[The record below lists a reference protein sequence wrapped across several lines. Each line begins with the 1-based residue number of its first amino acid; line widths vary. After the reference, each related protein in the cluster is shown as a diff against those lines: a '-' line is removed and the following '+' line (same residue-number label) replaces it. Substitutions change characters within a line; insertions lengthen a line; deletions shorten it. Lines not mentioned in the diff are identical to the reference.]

1 MKKFIITL
9 VVTTVTIFTMQAQ
22 EGLGLSL
29 KAGLNINQGTMLVS
43 SQDIK
48 TEGLVGFHAGV
59 AYEIG
64 MLKYFAIEPGVLLD
78 TRGFKIE
85 GADRKIDII
94 GLTIPVLAKG
104 KFAVSDKLLVFAS
117 VGPYANIGL
126 SGKSRK
132 KGVDYDVEFGS
143 SNPSQMKRVNYGIN
157 FGAGI
162 EINRFIIGAGYDLRL
177 SNLGNSNV
185 VSGGIINVNIDN
197 QIHVDAFKLSIG
209 YKF

>member
-1 MKKFIITL
+1 M
-9 VVTTVTIFTMQAQ
+9 
-22 EGLGLSL
+22 S
-29 KAGLNINQGTMLVS
+29 
-43 SQDIK
+43 
-48 TEGLVGFHAGV
+48 
-59 AYEIG
+59 
-64 MLKYFAIEPGVLLD
+64 KYFAIEPGILLD

-85 GADRKIDII
+85 GADSKIDII

-104 KFAVSDKLLVFAS
+104 KFAVSHKLLVFAS

-162 EINRFIIGAGYDLRL
+162 EINRFIIGAGYDLGL